1 MTRMKRPSQMH
12 DTDADEVVVQRRSRR
27 MPVSDMALGALGIVM
42 AGLASYFPWWAYLN
56 QDRINIPTL
65 WEGRLR
71 DLPTKIGSSNLAMAQ
86 QQRREETQAAVDQL
100 LTASVPGLVEKP
112 GSSPD
117 QPFPPNPNFRLRHVA
132 NGRALI
138 EDDKGVYL
146 VRIGSLLPD
155 ESQLATLEQRNG
167 RWVMI
172 TSRGD
177 VFQSQQ

>member
-1 MTRMKRPSQMH
+1 MH

-27 MPVSDMALGALGIVM
+27 MPASDMALGSLGIVL

-56 QDRINIPTL
+56 QDRISIPTL
-65 WEGRLR
+65 WEGRLQ
-71 DLPTKIGSSNLAMAQ
+71 DLPTKIGNGSLSLAQ

-100 LTASVPGLVEKP
+100 LTASLPDVVKKP
-112 GSSPD
+112 SGPPD

-155 ESQLATLEQRNG
+155 DSQLATLEQRDG
-167 RWVMI
+167 RWVLV